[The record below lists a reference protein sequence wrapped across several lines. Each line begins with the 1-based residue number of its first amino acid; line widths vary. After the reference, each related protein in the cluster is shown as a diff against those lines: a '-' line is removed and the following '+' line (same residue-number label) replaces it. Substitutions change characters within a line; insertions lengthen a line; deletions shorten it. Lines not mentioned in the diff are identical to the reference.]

1 MTSKKGL
8 DALVVWQKSV
18 VFAERIH
25 RQVLPVLPDEE
36 KWSLSQQLRRAS
48 QSIPA
53 NIAEGYGRYYYQE
66 GIRFCYIARGSLEE
80 VYSFL
85 VFADRVN
92 YLSKELLNEL
102 YQDIDEIRRLLSG
115 YINYLKRNK
124 RGENEPGAN
133 YQINEAI
140 TESYY
145 DLEIEEQ

>member
-18 VFAERIH
+18 DFAERLH
-25 RQVLPVLPDEE
+25 RQVLPVLPNEE
-36 KWSLSQQLRRAS
+36 KWSLGQQLRRAS
-48 QSIPA
+48 QSIAA

-85 VFADRVN
+85 IFAERVN
-92 YLSKELLNEL
+92 YLPEELLNEL

-124 RGENEPGAN
+124 RGENEPGAH
-133 YQINEAI
+133 YQIKEAI
-140 TESYY
+140 
-145 DLEIEEQ
+145 IEETYELEVDK